1 MFRLFIIKDVNTD
14 YIDANFTV
22 DPAVICEASGDVLIN
37 DSLTQVDNDL
47 YTYNWEL
54 NNINLDTLIIDSNS
68 FDPTIFLPIPGL
80 YDIKLE
86 VISSTGCSDVLD
98 SLEVV
103 RVTGDT
109 EFIVSKLNADSSEVH
124 LPDSIDILLC
134 NDDKIVLRNTSIH
147 RLECPECFSWDLPG
161 VNGLIVN
168 DDEGTAIF
176 DYSADESD
184 QTWTLLYEDSTGICS
199 DSDSK
204 IKDVNTD
211 YIDAN
216 FTVDPSVICEA
227 SEFVLIDDTLSQ
239 VDDDFYIFS
248 WEIYNGL
255 EIEYS
260 AQDSLSPTFSYQVQD
275 YMI

>member
-1 MFRLFIIKDVNTD
+1 MN
-14 YIDANFTV
+14 Y
-22 DPAVICEASGDVLIN
+22 
-37 DSLTQVDNDL
+37 
-47 YTYNWEL
+47 
-54 NNINLDTLIIDSNS
+54 
-68 FDPTIFLPIPGL
+68 
-80 YDIKLE
+80 
-86 VISSTGCSDVLD
+86 
-98 SLEVV
+98 
-103 RVTGDT
+103 
-109 EFIVSKLNADSSEVH
+109 
-124 LPDSIDILLC
+124 
-134 NDDKIVLRNTSIH
+134 
-147 RLECPECFSWDLPG
+147 
-161 VNGLIVN
+161 LIVN

-184 QTWTLLYEDSTGICS
+184 QTWTLLYEDFTGICS

-227 SEFVLIDDTLSQ
+227 SEFVLIDNTLSV

-260 AQDSLSPTFSYQVQD
+260 AQDSLSPTFSLPSPGLYDIKLEVISSTGCSDVLDSLEVVRDQD
-275 YMI
+275 RWNL